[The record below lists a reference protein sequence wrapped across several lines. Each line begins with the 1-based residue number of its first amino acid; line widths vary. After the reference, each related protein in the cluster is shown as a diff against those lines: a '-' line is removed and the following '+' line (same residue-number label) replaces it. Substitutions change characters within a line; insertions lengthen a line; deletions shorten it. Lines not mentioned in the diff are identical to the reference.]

1 MKKIKRL
8 VLAFVIL
15 LLTGCDLIFNSV
27 DYKVDTT
34 NFQSVVAYQ
43 EEVDL
48 TGLKIVETINGTATG
63 IPVDKSMVTACD
75 PTSSLGAKTLTLT
88 YKEKTFTVN
97 FTVKYR
103 VNFTSG
109 SEVLYTQYVT
119 RASEIHAPNDPYK
132 PGYEFD
138 GWSPEIPNAI
148 NDNITFEAEFRDTP
162 KEIPNLATSYDA
174 VYGDTLKDIDLPSN
188 AYGKWE
194 FIDPLTTPVGN
205 VGKNTFNVQFT
216 PENVELTIVKS
227 IATVYVS
234 KMHLDFNFTKLQFDY
249 DGLEHTP
256 LYTLVNTKGETVEDP
271 AITVNYTGQKGKEVG
286 TYFYAYTINSANY
299 EGNAMGYFDV
309 VANKVTI
316 TIADSSINLGDTVP
330 NFTLVSSKDDL
341 KPFTYLVE
349 GVDPSVIPLLNIQ
362 ISVPKINNAG
372 EYDISASVNNEN
384 YKEVVVNKG
393 KLTVNKLTLGATDL
407 TITSNPVYGEKL
419 ETVTIADDN
428 PNGYWAWVDSNVILD
443 HAGEFEADAVFTPYS
458 QNYEL
463 EYRTITLNVSK
474 RTLDI
479 SITDD
484 ENDPNDGYQYVY
496 DGLEHTI
503 TYKVEGFVLG
513 DDIDDIEVI
522 GNVKGIN
529 AGNTASKLQIVA
541 DNYVGELPVT
551 LIIKKGHL
559 SCVLFTL

>member
-15 LLTGCDLIFNSV
+15 LLTGCSLIFKNV

-34 NFQSVVAYQ
+34 EFKNVVAYQ

-48 TGLKIVETINGTATG
+48 AGLKIIETINGTATG

-75 PTSSLGAKTLTLT
+75 PTSSLGDKTLTLT
-88 YKEKTFTVN
+88 YKEKTFTVR

-119 RASEIHAPNDPYK
+119 KASEIHAPNDPYK

-216 PENVELTIVKS
+216 PVNTELKAVKN
-227 IATVYVS
+227 ILNVYVS

-316 TIADSSINLGDTVP
+316 TIADSSMNLGETVP
-330 NFTLVSSKDDL
+330 NFTLVSSKEDL
-341 KPFTYLVE
+341 KPFTYYVE
-349 GVDPSVIPLLNIQ
+349 GVDPSIIPLL
-362 ISVPKINNAG
+362 
-372 EYDISASVNNEN
+372 
-384 YKEVVVNKG
+384 
-393 KLTVNKLTLGATDL
+393 TT
-407 TITSNPVYGEKL
+407 TSL
-419 ETVTIADDN
+419 
-428 PNGYWAWVDSNVILD
+428 
-443 HAGEFEADAVFTPYS
+443 
-458 QNYEL
+458 
-463 EYRTITLNVSK
+463 
-474 RTLDI
+474 
-479 SITDD
+479 
-484 ENDPNDGYQYVY
+484 
-496 DGLEHTI
+496 
-503 TYKVEGFVLG
+503 
-513 DDIDDIEVI
+513 
-522 GNVKGIN
+522 
-529 AGNTASKLQIVA
+529 
-541 DNYVGELPVT
+541 
-551 LIIKKGHL
+551 
-559 SCVLFTL
+559 

>member
-1 MKKIKRL
+1 M
-8 VLAFVIL
+8 
-15 LLTGCDLIFNSV
+15 
-27 DYKVDTT
+27 
-34 NFQSVVAYQ
+34 
-43 EEVDL
+43 
-48 TGLKIVETINGTATG
+48 
-63 IPVDKSMVTACD
+63 
-75 PTSSLGAKTLTLT
+75 
-88 YKEKTFTVN
+88 
-97 FTVKYR
+97 
-103 VNFTSG
+103 
-109 SEVLYTQYVT
+109 LYTQYVT
-119 RASEIHAPNDPYK
+119 KASEIHAPNDPYK

-216 PENVELTIVKS
+216 PKNVELTVVKS
-227 IATVYVS
+227 TATVYVS

-286 TYFYAYTINSANY
+286 TYFYAYTINSTNY

-349 GVDPSVIPLLNIQ
+349 GVDPSIIPLLNIQ

-443 HAGEFEADAVFTPYS
+443 HAGEFEEDAVFTPYS

-463 EYRTITLNVSK
+463 EYRTFKINVAK

-484 ENDPNDGYQYVY
+484 ENNPNDGYQYVY

-513 DDIDDIEVI
+513 DDIDDM
-522 GNVKGIN
+522 
-529 AGNTASKLQIVA
+529 LA
-541 DNYVGELPVT
+541 DV
-551 LIIKKGHL
+551 
-559 SCVLFTL
+559 